1 MEQRAFVI
9 GTGSL
14 PKHGHFPAKVFLV
27 VVYILA
33 IAVAASKTGVRN
45 KCTAE
50 KTNRCTECLL
60 LGPECGWCFQKDFSD
75 ESLHKK
81 RCDLITNLIQKG
93 CNSDFIEFLEVKKI
107 MKEKQQSSQLAPG
120 KVSLQLRPGIE
131 TNFIVKVRQLNNY
144 PVDLYHLVDTSASM
158 VANLERLHSMGY
170 SLSQKMAKYS
180 RDFRFGFGSFVDK
193 PVSPF
198 INIHPDKLIN
208 PCSIYETSCLP
219 AHGFMHVLSLTDNI
233 TEFRKAVEKQSI
245 SGNEDTPEGGLDA
258 LLQVAVCESQIG
270 WRKEAKH
277 LLLLITDQLSHLALD
292 SKLGGIVLPND
303 GNCHLK
309 DNMYTHSTIMEHPS
323 VGLLVDKLLENSIH
337 VIFAVQGSCITWYK
351 DLLPLMPG
359 AVARQ
364 LNSELSNLSEL
375 LAGAYQ
381 TLLSEVELQVDNHIN
396 GVYVNITAICPDGT
410 KIPGQNKCRNV
421 KASDTV
427 SFNITVGMTECYE
440 GDKYIILKPVG
451 YNETTVISISSTCSC
466 RCKGPKGHIAG
477 RCFNKQLDPDCR
489 LCQCENRV
497 TNSSCKELSQEQCL
511 IENCRQYK
519 GQPACSNRGI
529 CNCGKCLCSQTKLG
543 RVFGKYCELDDF
555 SCPYHKGRLCA
566 GNGECK
572 GGECQCYAGWE
583 GESCG
588 CSSSLKSCRTSQGQI
603 CGGRGACICG
613 RCHCTESRASGPL
626 CEVCPTCE
634 NSCENSWKCVQCHVL
649 NHWAVYPANCSIS
662 CSQMVVVDQLSESEE
677 EKSQHCVFQAK
688 NKCLYKFK
696 MFATD
701 TEKQYL
707 YILRNPE
714 YYSSHKTLAMFL
726 VFSTGT
732 VITGLI
738 IVMVIRQ
745 IMMHWNSNEP
755 NRPGSN
761 CKISPPQKG
770 KTPFPTVNSKT
781 IAYRCDKPEELHV
794 YINKMQ
800 GIQKLDL

>member
-1 MEQRAFVI
+1 MIDAF
-9 GTGSL
+9 
-14 PKHGHFPAKVFLV
+14 K
-27 VVYILA
+27 
-33 IAVAASKTGVRN
+33 VRN

-50 KTNRCTECLL
+50 KANCCTECLL

-75 ESLHKK
+75 ESLHK

-93 CNSDFIEFLEVKKI
+93 CNSDFIEYLEVKKI
-107 MKEKQQSSQLAPG
+107 MEEQQQSSQLAPG
-120 KVSLQLRPGIE
+120 KVSLQLRPGSE
-131 TNFIVKVRQLNNY
+131 ASFIVKVRQLNDY

-170 SLSQKMAKYS
+170 SLSQRMAKYS
-180 RDFRFGFGSFVDK
+180 SDFRFGFGSFVDK

-219 AHGFMHVLSLTDNI
+219 AHGFIHVLSLTDNI
-233 TEFRKAVEKQSI
+233 TEFRKAVEKQRI

-351 DLLPLMPG
+351 ELLPLMPG

-375 LAGAYQ
+375 VEGAYQ

-410 KIPGQNKCRNV
+410 KLAGQNKCRNV
-421 KASDTV
+421 KARDTV
-427 SFNITVGMTECYE
+427 SFNITVGLTECYE

-451 YNETTVISISSTCSC
+451 YNETTVISISSTCAC
-466 RCKGPKGHIAG
+466 QCKGPKGYIAG
-477 RCFNKQLDPDCR
+477 RCFNNELDPDCR
-489 LCQCENRV
+489 LCQCEDRV
-497 TNSSCKELSQEQCL
+497 TNSSCKELPQEQCL

-519 GQPACSNRGI
+519 EQPVCSNRGI
-529 CNCGKCLCSQTKLG
+529 CNCGKCICYQTKLG

-555 SCPYHKGRLCA
+555 SCPYHQGRLCA
-566 GNGECK
+566 GNGDCK

-583 GESCG
+583 GENCN
-588 CSSSLKSCRTSQGQI
+588 CSSFLMSCRTGQSQI
-603 CGGRGACICG
+603 CSGRGTCICG

-626 CEVCPTCE
+626 CDVCPTCE

-649 NHWAVYPANCSIS
+649 NYWAVYPANCSIS

-677 EKSQHCVFQAK
+677 EKAQHCVFQAQ

-696 MFATD
+696 MVATD
-701 TEKQYL
+701 TEKEHL

-714 YYSSHKTLAMFL
+714 YYSSHNILAMFL
-726 VFSTGT
+726 VFVAGT

-745 IMMHWNSNEP
+745 IMIHWISNELS
-755 NRPGSN
+755 RSGSN
-761 CKISPPQKG
+761 CKVSPPQKG
-770 KTPFPTVNSKT
+770 KTPLPIVSSKT
-781 IAYRCDKPEELHV
+781 IAHRCDKPEELHV

-800 GIQKLDL
+800 VI

>member
-1 MEQRAFVI
+1 MKQRVFVI
-9 GTGSL
+9 ATGSF
-14 PKHGHFPAKVFLV
+14 PKPRHFPAKTFLSV
-27 VVYILA
+27 VHILT
-33 IAVAASKTGVRN
+33 IAVAAGKTGVRN
-45 KCTAE
+45 KCTTD
-50 KTNRCTECLL
+50 KTNRCTECLR
-60 LGPECGWCFQKDFSD
+60 LGPECGWCFQKDFPD
-75 ESLHKK
+75 ALLH

-107 MKEKQQSSQLAPG
+107 MEEESQSSQLSPS
-120 KVSLQLRPGIE
+120 KVSLQLQPGSE
-131 TNFIVKVRQLNNY
+131 ASFVVKVRQLSDY
-144 PVDLYHLVDTSASM
+144 PVDLYLLVDTSASM
-158 VANLERLHSMGY
+158 VANLERLHSMGH

-180 RDFRFGFGSFVDK
+180 SDFRFGFGSFVDK

-233 TEFRKAVEKQSI
+233 TEFKNAVEKQRI

-258 LLQVAVCESQIG
+258 LLQVAVCESEIG
-270 WRKEAKH
+270 WRKDAKH

-323 VGLLVDKLLENSIH
+323 VGLLVDKLLENNIH
-337 VIFAVQGSCITWYK
+337 AIFAVQGSCISWYK

-359 AVARQ
+359 AVAKQ
-364 LNSELSNLSEL
+364 LNAEFSNLSEL
-375 LAGAYQ
+375 LEGAYK
-381 TLLSEVELQVDNHIN
+381 TLLSEIELQVDNLIN

-410 KIPGQNKCRNV
+410 EHPGHNKCKNV
-421 KASDTV
+421 KASDIV
-427 SFNITVGMTECYE
+427 SFNITVGMTDCYE

-451 YNETTVISISSTCSC
+451 YNETTVISVSSTCAC
-466 RCKGPKGHIAG
+466 QCKGPKGYTAG
-477 RCFNKQLDPDCR
+477 RCFNKELDPDCR
-489 LCQCENRV
+489 LCQCEDKV
-497 TNSSCKELSQEQCL
+497 TNSSCNEQCL

-519 GQPACSNRGI
+519 EQPACSNRGI
-529 CNCGKCLCSQTKLG
+529 CNCGKCLCYQTRLG
-543 RVFGKYCELDDF
+543 RVFGRYCELDNF
-555 SCPYHKGRLCA
+555 SCPYHQGRLCA

-583 GESCG
+583 GESCN
-588 CSSSLKSCRTSQGQI
+588 CSSSLMPCRTGQGQI
-603 CGGRGACICG
+603 CSGRGACICG
-613 RCHCTESRASGPL
+613 RCHCTESRASGHL

-649 NHWAVYPANCSIS
+649 NYWAVSPANCTIS
-662 CSQMVVVDQLSESEE
+662 CSQMVLVDHLSESEE
-677 EKSQHCVFQAK
+677 EKAQSCIFQAQ

-696 MFATD
+696 MVATE
-701 TEKQYL
+701 TEKEYL

-714 YYSSHKTLAMFL
+714 YYSSNNILAMFL
-726 VFSTGT
+726 VFAAGT

-738 IVMVIRQ
+738 IVIVIRQ

-755 NRPGSN
+755 NHPGNN

-770 KTPFPTVNSKT
+770 KVSLPIVSSKT
-781 IAYRCDKPEELHV
+781 TAYRRGKPEEHHA
-794 YINKMQ
+794 YFNKMQ
-800 GIQKLDL
+800 VIQKLGL